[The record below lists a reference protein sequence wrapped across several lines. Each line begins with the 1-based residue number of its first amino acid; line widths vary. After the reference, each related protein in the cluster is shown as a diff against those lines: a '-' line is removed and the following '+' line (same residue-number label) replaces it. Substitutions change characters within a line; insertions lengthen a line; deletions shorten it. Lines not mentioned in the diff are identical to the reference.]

1 MAFAVLA
8 AVGMVAVQT
17 ARAEPGPSAVFHGRT
32 DARVRFTGDWMP
44 VVAPDKT
51 LGRYAERSDAKGAS
65 VELDF
70 CGTTVGLV
78 HQAGGLGWEWGVILP
93 ETGRALGLA
102 EVRIDGGAPVVI
114 DTSRGGRT
122 LLAKGLPAGR
132 HRVTVTNLGGI
143 GGTAFTPIVNYPE
156 VAILGMARNKEQPVV
171 RDGQLATRL
180 ILPLCLSYDHRIING
195 ADGARFIRKLASL
208 LEDPEMLLLEA

>member
-1 MAFAVLA
+1 MIGMSGKRWWFARIGRAGGMAFAVLA

-70 CGTTVGLV
+70 CGTSVGLV

-102 EVRIDGGAPVVI
+102 EVRVDDGAPVVI
-114 DTSRGGRT
+114 DTRRGGRT
-122 LLAKGLPAGR
+122 LLAKGLPASR
-132 HRVTVTNLGGI
+132 HRVTVSQSECGDH
-143 GGTAFTPIVNYPE
+143 A
-156 VAILGMARNKEQPVV
+156 VV
-171 RDGQLATRL
+171 RNRESKSNAVPFRVFVFVVAT
-180 ILPLCLSYDHRIING
+180 
-195 ADGARFIRKLASL
+195 F
-208 LEDPEMLLLEA
+208 DPDSDPDLDETVKP